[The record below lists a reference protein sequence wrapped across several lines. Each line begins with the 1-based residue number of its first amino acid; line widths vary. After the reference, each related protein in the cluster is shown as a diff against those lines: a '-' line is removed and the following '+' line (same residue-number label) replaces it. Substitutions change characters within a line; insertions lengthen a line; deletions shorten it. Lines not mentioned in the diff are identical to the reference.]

1 MDLAIVT
8 TPTTISSEQ
17 LVLIL
22 LVPQRITIDLI
33 DFGNTISLM
42 RHKTFSIR
50 SPPIPRLTVLYCK
63 IKFLH
68 TVG

>member
-1 MDLAIVT
+1 MENGSGNSYHTHTYFICAAGVDIIGTAVY
-8 TPTTISSEQ
+8 
-17 LVLIL
+17 
-22 LVPQRITIDLI
+22 LI

-42 RHKTFSIR
+42 LHKTFSIR

-63 IKFLH
+63 MNFLH